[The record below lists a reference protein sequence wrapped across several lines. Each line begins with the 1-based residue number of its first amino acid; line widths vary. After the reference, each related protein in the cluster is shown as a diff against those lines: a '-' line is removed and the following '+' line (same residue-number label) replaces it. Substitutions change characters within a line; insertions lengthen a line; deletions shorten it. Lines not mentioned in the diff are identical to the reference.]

1 MLPGGEAPPARFKRN
16 VNHAGLRWRGR
27 RRRGDSRARHVFKVP
42 MSKPK
47 KDKTPAPKAD
57 PEAGEAVKGAG
68 EAGAKKK
75 LPLKM
80 LIAGGAGA
88 LVILGGGGVAAVLM
102 MGGGKAEAHK
112 AHKKPPAKKDG
123 DKKDAGPNPISQGPD
138 GVVFYTMPDMVVNIQ
153 STDGR
158 PTYLKLKLAF
168 EMADEDSAEAIS
180 PNQLRLNDM
189 FQSFLRELRPDDLAG
204 SEGSYHLRQEIQ
216 RRVNLVIAP
225 SKVNAVLV
233 QEMLV
238 Q

>member
-1 MLPGGEAPPARFKRN
+1 
-16 VNHAGLRWRGR
+16 
-27 RRRGDSRARHVFKVP
+27 

-47 KDKTPAPKAD
+47 KDKTPAPKVD
-57 PEAGEAVKGAG
+57 PEVEGEAVEGAAA
-68 EAGAKKK
+68 EGAKKK
-75 LPLKM
+75 PPLKL

-102 MGGGKAEAHK
+102 MGGGKAEAHH

-123 DKKDAGPNPISQGPD
+123 DKKDGAANPISQGPD
-138 GVVFYTMPDMVVNIQ
+138 GVVYYTMPDMVVNIQ

-168 EMADEDSAEAIS
+168 EMADEDSAEAIT

-204 SEGSYHLRQEIQ
+204 SEGSYQLRQEIQ

>member
-1 MLPGGEAPPARFKRN
+1 MAREGRPAR
-16 VNHAGLRWRGR
+16 
-27 RRRGDSRARHVFKVP
+27 ARSARDL

-47 KDKTPAPKAD
+47 KEKAPAPESAPEVEGEAGEGA
-57 PEAGEAVKGAG
+57 PEAG
-68 EAGAKKK
+68 KKK

-80 LIAGGAGA
+80 LIIAGA
-88 LVILGGGGVAAVLM
+88 AALVVFGGGGVAAMLM

-112 AHKKPPAKKDG
+112 AAHKKPAAKKDG
-123 DKKDAGPNPISQGPD
+123 DKKDAGANPISQGPD

-168 EMADEDSAEAIS
+168 EMADEDSAEAIT

-189 FQSFLRELRPDDLAG
+189 FQSFLRELRPDDLSG
-204 SEGSYHLRQEIQ
+204 SEGSYQLRQEVQ

-225 SKVNAVLV
+225 AKVNAVLV

>member
-1 MLPGGEAPPARFKRN
+1 
-16 VNHAGLRWRGR
+16 
-27 RRRGDSRARHVFKVP
+27 

-47 KDKTPAPKAD
+47 KEKPAASESAPEVEG
-57 PEAGEAVKGAG
+57 EAGEGAP
-68 EAGAKKK
+68 EGAKKK

-80 LIAGGAGA
+80 LIIAGAGA
-88 LVILGGGGVAAVLM
+88 LVVLGGGGVAAVM
-102 MGGGKAEAHK
+102 MMGGGGGKAEAHK
-112 AHKKPPAKKDG
+112 AAHKKPAAKKDG

-138 GVVFYTMPDMVVNIQ
+138 GVVYYTMPDMVVNIQ

-168 EMADEDSAEAIS
+168 EMADEDSAEAIT

-189 FQSFLRELRPDDLAG
+189 FQSFLRELRPDDLSG
-204 SEGSYHLRQEIQ
+204 SEGSYQLRQEVQ

-225 SKVNAVLV
+225 AKVNAVLV

>member
-1 MLPGGEAPPARFKRN
+1 
-16 VNHAGLRWRGR
+16 
-27 RRRGDSRARHVFKVP
+27 
-42 MSKPK
+42 MSKAK
-47 KDKTPAPKAD
+47 TDKAAKPEPEADSEAAEGAPAP
-57 PEAGEAVKGAG
+57 
-68 EAGAKKK
+68 AKKA

-80 LIAGGAGA
+80 MIIGAAGA
-88 LVILGGGGVAAVLM
+88 LVVLGGGGTAAVLL

-112 AHKKPPAKKDG
+112 PAHKKAPPKKDA

-138 GVVFYTMPDMVVNIQ
+138 GAVFYTMPDMVVNIQ
-153 STDGR
+153 ATDGR

-168 EMADEDSAEAIS
+168 EMADEDSAEAIT

-189 FQSFLRELRPDDLAG
+189 FQGFLRELRPDDLAG
-204 SEGSYHLRQEIQ
+204 SEGSYELRQEIQ

-225 SKVNAVLV
+225 SKVNAVLI

>member
-1 MLPGGEAPPARFKRN
+1 
-16 VNHAGLRWRGR
+16 
-27 RRRGDSRARHVFKVP
+27 

-47 KDKTPAPKAD
+47 KDKTPAPKVD
-57 PEAGEAVKGAG
+57 PEVEGEAAEGAV
-68 EAGAKKK
+68 EEGARKK
-75 LPLKM
+75 LPLKL
-80 LIAGGAGA
+80 LIAAGAGA

-112 AHKKPPAKKDG
+112 THKKPPAKKDG
-123 DKKDAGPNPISQGPD
+123 DKKDGAANPISQGPD
-138 GVVFYTMPDMVVNIQ
+138 GVVYYTMPDMVVNIQ

-168 EMADEDSAEAIS
+168 EMADEDSAEAIT

-204 SEGSYHLRQEIQ
+204 SEGSYQLRQEIQ

>member
-1 MLPGGEAPPARFKRN
+1 
-16 VNHAGLRWRGR
+16 
-27 RRRGDSRARHVFKVP
+27 
-42 MSKPK
+42 MSKAK
-47 KDKTPAPKAD
+47 KDKTPPASTE
-57 PEAGEAVKGAG
+57 PEVEGDGEAAAPA
-68 EAGAKKK
+68 ETKKK

-80 LIAGGAGA
+80 LIAAGAGA
-88 LVILGGGGVAAVLM
+88 FVLLGGGGVAAVLL

-112 AHKKPPAKKDG
+112 VHKKPAAKKEADKKDG
-123 DKKDAGPNPISQGPD
+123 AANPISAGPD

-153 STDGR
+153 SSDGR

-168 EMADEDSAEAIS
+168 EMADEDSAEAIT

-189 FQSFLRELRPDDLAG
+189 FTSFLRELRPDDLSG
-204 SEGSYHLRQEIQ
+204 SEGSYELRQEVQ

-225 SKVNAVLV
+225 AKVNAVLI

>member
-1 MLPGGEAPPARFKRN
+1 
-16 VNHAGLRWRGR
+16 
-27 RRRGDSRARHVFKVP
+27 

-47 KDKTPAPKAD
+47 KDKTPASKAD
-57 PEAGEAVKGAG
+57 PEVEGEAIDGAP
-68 EAGAKKK
+68 EDGAKKK
-75 LPLKM
+75 PPLKV
-80 LIAGGAGA
+80 LIAAGAGA
-88 LVILGGGGVAAVLM
+88 LVLLGGGGVAAVLM
-102 MGGGKAEAHK
+102 MGGGKAEAHH

-123 DKKDAGPNPISQGPD
+123 DKKDAGQNPISQGPD

-204 SEGSYHLRQEIQ
+204 SEGSYQLRQEIQ

>member
-1 MLPGGEAPPARFKRN
+1 
-16 VNHAGLRWRGR
+16 
-27 RRRGDSRARHVFKVP
+27 

-47 KDKTPAPKAD
+47 KEKTPAPQAD
-57 PEAGEAVKGAG
+57 PQVEGDAVAEPPEGT
-68 EAGAKKK
+68 KKK

-80 LIAGGAGA
+80 LIIAGAGSMV
-88 LVILGGGGVAAVLM
+88 LLGGGGVAAVLM

-112 AHKKPPAKKDG
+112 AHKKPASKKDG

-189 FQSFLRELRPDDLAG
+189 FQSFLRELRPDDLSG
-204 SEGSYHLRQEIQ
+204 SEGSYQLRQEIQ

-225 SKVNAVLV
+225 SKVNAVLI

>member
-1 MLPGGEAPPARFKRN
+1 
-16 VNHAGLRWRGR
+16 
-27 RRRGDSRARHVFKVP
+27 
-42 MSKPK
+42 MSKAKTDKPAKIEPASETDGDAAEGAPETVK
-47 KDKTPAPKAD
+47 KGP
-57 PEAGEAVKGAG
+57 
-68 EAGAKKK
+68 
-75 LPLKM
+75 PLKM
-80 LIAGGAGA
+80 MIIAGAAA
-88 LVILGGGGVAAVLM
+88 LVVLGGGATAAVLM

-112 AHKKPPAKKDG
+112 AAHKKAPKPEG

-138 GVVFYTMPDMVVNIQ
+138 GAVFYTMPDMVVNIQ

-168 EMADEDSAEAIS
+168 EMADEDSAEAIT

-189 FQSFLRELRPDDLAG
+189 FQGFLRELRPDDLAG
-204 SEGSYHLRQEIQ
+204 SEGSYELRQEIQ

-225 SKVNAVLV
+225 SKVNAVLI

>member
-1 MLPGGEAPPARFKRN
+1 MAKA
-16 VNHAGLRWRGR
+16 
-27 RRRGDSRARHVFKVP
+27 
-42 MSKPK
+42 K
-47 KDKTPAPKAD
+47 KDKTPAPEAESEAD
-57 PEAGEAVKGAG
+57 GEGAPAL
-68 EAGAKKK
+68 EGAKKK
-75 LPLKM
+75 PPMKLV
-80 LIAGGAGA
+80 IIGAAAA
-88 LVILGGGGVAAVLM
+88 LVLLGGGGVAAMLM

-112 AHKKPPAKKDG
+112 TEHKKPADKKKDG
-123 DKKDAGPNPISQGPD
+123 DKKDGPNPISQGPD
-138 GVVFYTMPDMVVNIQ
+138 GSYFYTMPDMVVNIQ

-168 EMADEDSAEAIS
+168 ETPDEDSAEAIS

-204 SEGSYHLRQEIQ
+204 SEGSYQLRQEIQ

-225 SKVNAVLV
+225 SKVNAVLI

>member
-1 MLPGGEAPPARFKRN
+1 
-16 VNHAGLRWRGR
+16 
-27 RRRGDSRARHVFKVP
+27 

-57 PEAGEAVKGAG
+57 PEVGGEAVEGAV
-68 EAGAKKK
+68 EEGAKKK

-123 DKKDAGPNPISQGPD
+123 DKKDGAANPISQGPD
-138 GVVFYTMPDMVVNIQ
+138 GVVYYTMPDMVVNIQ

-168 EMADEDSAEAIS
+168 EMADEDSAEAIA

-204 SEGSYHLRQEIQ
+204 SEGSYQLRQEVQ

>member
-1 MLPGGEAPPARFKRN
+1 
-16 VNHAGLRWRGR
+16 
-27 RRRGDSRARHVFKVP
+27 

-47 KDKTPAPKAD
+47 KDKTPAPAAD
-57 PEAGEAVKGAG
+57 LQIEGEVVEGAPEGG
-68 EAGAKKK
+68 KKK

-80 LIAGGAGA
+80 LIAAGAGA

-112 AHKKPPAKKDG
+112 AHKKPAAKKDG
-123 DKKDAGPNPISQGPD
+123 DKKDAAANPISQGPD

-168 EMADEDSAEAIS
+168 EMADEDSAEAIT

-189 FQSFLRELRPDDLAG
+189 FQSFLRELRPDDLSG
-204 SEGSYHLRQEIQ
+204 SEGSYQLRQEIQ

>member
-1 MLPGGEAPPARFKRN
+1 MAR
-16 VNHAGLRWRGR
+16 V
-27 RRRGDSRARHVFKVP
+27 
-42 MSKPK
+42 
-47 KDKTPAPKAD
+47 
-57 PEAGEAVKGAG
+57 
-68 EAGAKKK
+68 
-75 LPLKM
+75 
-80 LIAGGAGA
+80 
-88 LVILGGGGVAAVLM
+88 VILGGGGVAAVLM

-112 AHKKPPAKKDG
+112 VHKKPTPKKDG

-168 EMADEDSAEAIS
+168 EMADEDSAEAIT

-204 SEGSYHLRQEIQ
+204 SEGSYQLRQEIQ

>member
-1 MLPGGEAPPARFKRN
+1 ML
-16 VNHAGLRWRGR
+16 
-27 RRRGDSRARHVFKVP
+27 
-42 MSKPK
+42 
-47 KDKTPAPKAD
+47 
-57 PEAGEAVKGAG
+57 
-68 EAGAKKK
+68 
-75 LPLKM
+75 
-80 LIAGGAGA
+80 
-88 LVILGGGGVAAVLM
+88 LGGGGVGAVLM
-102 MGGGKAEAHK
+102 MGGSKAEAHK
-112 AHKKPPAKKDG
+112 PHKKPPAKKEG
-123 DKKDAGPNPISQGPD
+123 DKKDAAANPISQGPD

-168 EMADEDSAEAIS
+168 EMADEDSAEAIT

-189 FQSFLRELRPDDLAG
+189 FQSFLRPDDLSG
-204 SEGSYHLRQEIQ
+204 SEGSYQLRQEIQ

>member
-1 MLPGGEAPPARFKRN
+1 
-16 VNHAGLRWRGR
+16 
-27 RRRGDSRARHVFKVP
+27 
-42 MSKPK
+42 MSKAK
-47 KDKTPAPKAD
+47 KDKTPAPEAEAD
-57 PEAGEAVKGAG
+57 SDAAAEGAAEG
-68 EAGAKKK
+68 GKKK
-75 LPLKM
+75 PPLKM
-80 LIAGGAGA
+80 LIIAGAGA
-88 LVILGGGGVAAVLM
+88 LVVLGGGGVGAVLM

-112 AHKKPPAKKDG
+112 AHKKPAPKKDG

-189 FQSFLRELRPDDLAG
+189 FQSFLRELRPDDLSG
-204 SEGSYHLRQEIQ
+204 SEGSYQLRQEVQ

-225 SKVNAVLV
+225 AKVNAVLI